1 MNKLTI
7 LQIKT
12 SVLGLAVMVTS
23 ILILEALLGELPIP
37 VISSVIIGS
46 FISVFSAAL
55 SKAYELGKSE
65 TNKVD

>member
-23 ILILEALLGELPIP
+23 ILILEALLGELPIS

-65 TNKVD
+65 TNRVD